1 MRLDHDTGTSLWL
14 VWYSREIF
22 CCLSTVCNYSET
34 FLTNILY
41 SGHLVKSNK
50 NPLCVILYAPLNL
63 SCKIAVT

>member
-1 MRLDHDTGTSLWL
+1 MRLDHDTGTSLWV
-14 VWYSREIF
+14 VWYSREFF

-34 FLTNILY
+34 FLTDILY